1 MILNRQRRLKCHV
14 ILHSQVQAKLNAVK
28 ESNATL
34 NGEINTY
41 NGLLQSGGSLNNQS
55 NSLGMTDF
63 APIGSDGFNDLT
75 TTSEMDTMSMRATV
89 SALSDLNVV
98 QNFTPSMVSTEQT
111 APVPCKVLNIKMS
124 HK

>member
-1 MILNRQRRLKCHV
+1 M
-14 ILHSQVQAKLNAVK
+14 K

-34 NGEINTY
+34 NGEISTY

-63 APIGSDGFNDLT
+63 TPIGSDGFSDLMT

-89 SALSDLNVV
+89 SAFNVITNIYTGGRTQGRGLKCDHWDINPYGG
-98 QNFTPSMVSTEQT
+98 QNG
-111 APVPCKVLNIKMS
+111 
-124 HK
+124 